1 MARVDFY
8 LCQEGNLSRAMDIS
22 CRLCEKA
29 FRSGLGIHVQCADE
43 SQTQAMD
50 QLLWSF
56 SSTSFLPHSPHDGT
70 CLIEINATPQRP
82 CKLLVNL
89 AGEWLPQAQQY
100 QRVAEV
106 VTSDAAAVDDARQRY
121 RQYRKLG
128 WELNNH
134 KV

>member
-8 LCQEGNLSRAMDIS
+8 LCQDGDMSRAMDIS

-43 SQTQAMD
+43 SQARVMD
-50 QLLWSF
+50 ELLWSY
-56 SSTSFLPHSPHDGT
+56 SSTSFLPHAPQEGT
-70 CLIEINATPQRP
+70 GLIEISATAQRQ
-82 CKLLVNL
+82 CELLVNL
-89 AGEWLPQAQQY
+89 AGAWLPHAEAY

-106 VTSDAAAVDDARQRY
+106 VTSDTAAVDDARQRY

-128 WELNNH
+128 FELNNH